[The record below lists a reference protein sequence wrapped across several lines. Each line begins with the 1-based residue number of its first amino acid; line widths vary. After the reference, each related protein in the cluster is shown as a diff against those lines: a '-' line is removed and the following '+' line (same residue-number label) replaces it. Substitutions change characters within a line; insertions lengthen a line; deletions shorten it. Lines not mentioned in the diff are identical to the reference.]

1 MANIGSDTDDTTTW
15 AAVAESGLDAWTTA
29 NATKGATYLWWEKA
43 KDLSAA
49 VGDWHT
55 VFAGGLAEAAIGS

>member
-1 MANIGSDTDDTTTW
+1 LANIGTDSGEVTTW
-15 AAVAESGLDAWTTA
+15 AALTTGGLDDWTTA

-49 VGDWHT
+49 VADWHT
-55 VFAGGLAEAAIGS
+55 AFATGLTEA